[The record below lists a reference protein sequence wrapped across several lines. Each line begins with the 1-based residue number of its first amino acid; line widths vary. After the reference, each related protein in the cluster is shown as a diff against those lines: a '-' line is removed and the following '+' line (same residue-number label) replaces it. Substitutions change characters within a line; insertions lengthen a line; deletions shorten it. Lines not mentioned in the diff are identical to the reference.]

1 MRVFC
6 NDLSNQT
13 GSNTRRDESLDGGGG
28 GGCSYIKRMGVL
40 IVTFRGFGKRVLPQ
54 KLELLQYLLIGVL
67 SKKKLF

>member
-1 MRVFC
+1 MISAIKQV
-6 NDLSNQT
+6 QIQ
-13 GSNTRRDESLDGGGG
+13 GEMKAWMGG

>member
-1 MRVFC
+1 MISAIKQV
-6 NDLSNQT
+6 QIQ
-13 GSNTRRDESLDGGGG
+13 GEMKAWMGGGGGG